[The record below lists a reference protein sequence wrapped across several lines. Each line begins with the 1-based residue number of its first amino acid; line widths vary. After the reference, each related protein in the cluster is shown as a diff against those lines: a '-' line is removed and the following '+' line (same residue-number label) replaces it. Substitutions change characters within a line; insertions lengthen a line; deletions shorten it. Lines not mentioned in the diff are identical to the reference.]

1 MARCCWPSRNLGP
14 TTAGQFQS
22 SNYLGQPIQL
32 PIKAGEVHAPDPN
45 TRFRPPRWDTPA
57 TLRDRHPERCA
68 CTDRESRSAV
78 RRIADN
84 RPLSPASG
92 YSVVRRDD
100 FDYQMRR
107 PVFGLNVRDRSS
119 SLGKTRPNRFC
130 KRPCRR
136 PASAKPPSTP
146 SAAWGKVRAGTGGL
160 SHAIFGLRQIAPRA
174 KYESTF
180 LI

>member
-68 CTDRESRSAV
+68 CTGRESRSAV

-107 PVFGLNVRDRSS
+107 PVFGLTLETGPVPWGRLDRTGSAS
-119 SLGKTRPNRFC
+119 GRAAARRRRNLRPLPGLHGGKSVPDRRLV
-130 KRPCRR
+130 PCNIRVAPGR
-136 PASAKPPSTP
+136 
-146 SAAWGKVRAGTGGL
+146 AARE
-160 SHAIFGLRQIAPRA
+160 I
-174 KYESTF
+174 
-180 LI
+180 